1 MFCAGVFLAF
11 VAHYLLEIVSNAIAF
26 EVVVSI
32 FGIATMVALARYKTW
47 EKRNR
52 SILRTCSVEWEDGM
66 KVSTMNEVDTNDD
79 DAQ

>member
-1 MFCAGVFLAF
+1 MG
-11 VAHYLLEIVSNAIAF
+11 
-26 EVVVSI
+26 
-32 FGIATMVALARYKTW
+32 
-47 EKRNR
+47 NR